1 MLEFLLRFAWKEC
14 VSRNL
19 VSSGREEFVSMIAER
34 DHKDA
39 SMGIPLAPVLSFFSC
54 ASRFGARSALK

>member
-39 SMGIPLAPVLSFFSC
+39 SIGHPTGTCPLFLLM
-54 ASRFGARSALK
+54 RFEVWGEKRA